1 MIHLHS
7 NTLTLDILDPRDPQ
21 DQSKFGSRYCTGG
34 YIRQAYDAKTNTP
47 LLSGPHYPS
56 ENPPVFDG
64 QGMPDMFD
72 IPLGGDDGPIG
83 GQVCV
88 IGVGMVEKSSGIVPF
103 HPRNNPR
110 VTRFCPWDVDVGDD
124 WTVMTAAQRF
134 GDRSITLRREV
145 RLEDSRVA
153 SVNTVVNTGG
163 ETIDLRWFAHP
174 FFPINNDFSCGK
186 VSPMVSMPE
195 NAGYEINGDA
205 EIRMKPSY
213 LWEKGLFQVLYV
225 PLTKLQFI
233 VPHPVV
239 GSVSLKT
246 DYDVVRCA
254 IWGNSRTFS
263 FEPFT
268 QRAVAPDEEASWGVY
283 ADFGG

>member
-1 MIHLHS
+1 MIRIQSDVLS
-7 NTLTLDILDPRDPQ
+7 LDLLDPRDGG
-21 DQSKFGSRYCTGG
+21 DLNKLGSRYCAGG
-34 YIRQAYDAKTNTP
+34 YIWQIYDEYTGQP
-47 LLSGPHYPS
+47 LLSGPCYPS
-56 ENPPVFDG
+56 AAPPVFDG

-72 IPLGGDDGPIG
+72 IPLGGADGPIG
-83 GQVCV
+83 SKVCV
-88 IGVGMVEKSSGIVPF
+88 IGVGDVEKSSGILPF

-110 VTRFCPWDVDVGDD
+110 VTRFCLWDVEVGDD
-124 WTVMTAAQRF
+124 WAVMNAAQRF
-134 GDRSITLRREV
+134 GDRMITLRREV

-153 SVNTVVNTGG
+153 SVNTIVNHGY

-195 NAGYEINGDA
+195 NAGYEINGDS
-205 EIRMKPSY
+205 EICMKPGY

-233 VPHPVV
+233 IPHHVV
-239 GSVSLKT
+239 GSVSLTT

-254 IWGNSRTFS
+254 LWGNSRTFS

-268 QRAVAPDEEASWGVY
+268 QRAVEPDEEYSWGIY